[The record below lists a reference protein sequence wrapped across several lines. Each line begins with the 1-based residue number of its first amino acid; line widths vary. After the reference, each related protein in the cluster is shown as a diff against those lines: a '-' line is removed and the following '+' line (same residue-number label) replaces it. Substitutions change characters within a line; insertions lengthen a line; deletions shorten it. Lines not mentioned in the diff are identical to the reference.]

1 MLMDLLCSKCQTSVL
16 SLIIWA
22 TPEFTLNK
30 EDQLESYGMFH
41 NLTPYTFDK
50 S

>member
-1 MLMDLLCSKCQTSVL
+1 MLMDLLCSKCQTPVL
-16 SLIIWA
+16 GLIIWA
-22 TPEFTLNK
+22 TPQFTLNK

>member
-1 MLMDLLCSKCQTSVL
+1 MSNAGAKSNFLGNPTVHIEQ
-16 SLIIWA
+16 
-22 TPEFTLNK
+22 K

-41 NLTPYTFDK
+41 NLTPYTNDK